1 MTDKKILGNLYVRM
15 KQIIHNLDEGR
26 WSERRQAIRLEKYMR
41 KQVEFIEN
49 QWQRREQKSASARA
63 RARQRKKEAMTSI
76 F

>member
-1 MTDKKILGNLYVRM
+1 MTDKEILGNLYVRM

-49 QWQRREQKSASARA
+49 QWQGREQKSARA
-63 RARQRKKEAMTSI
+63 RARQRKKEALTSS
-76 F
+76 